1 MKILGPI
8 ENNSLPDA
16 KTKRLYLRQRTVADA
31 KDMLAYVSLP
41 QVAIPAAFPLVET
54 LEDEI
59 DYIEKVYPQRLLEEN
74 LPAGWGITLKGQD
87 KVIGS
92 VDFNKRHGD
101 KIFEIGYTLHPD
113 YWGQGYVP
121 EAARAL
127 IDLGFKN
134 LGLHKIELVCF
145 GYNVQS
151 QRVAE
156 KLGFTLEARIRDRK
170 DVQGNRCDSL
180 IYGLL
185 RSEWESLNC

>member
-113 YWGQGYVP
+113 YWGQGYIP
-121 EAARAL
+121 EACQAL
-127 IDLGFKN
+127 LEVGFNLLDLDKV
-134 LGLHKIELVCF
+134 LIQCYD
-145 GYNVQS
+145 YNRQS

-156 KLGFTLEARIRDRK
+156 KLGFSLLEK
-170 DVQGNRCDSL
+170 GPL
-180 IYGLL
+180 IQDPAGLPCHNWNYQL
-185 RSEWESLNC
+185 TKEDWVTRG

>member
-113 YWGQGYVP
+113 YWGQGYIP
-121 EAARAL
+121 EACQAL
-127 IDLGFKN
+127 LEVGFNLLDLDKV
-134 LGLHKIELVCF
+134 LIQCYD
-145 GYNVQS
+145 YNRQS

-156 KLGFTLEARIRDRK
+156 KLGFSLLEK
-170 DVQGNRCDSL
+170 GPL
-180 IYGLL
+180 IQDPAGRPCHNWTYQLTKEDWVTRG
-185 RSEWESLNC
+185 